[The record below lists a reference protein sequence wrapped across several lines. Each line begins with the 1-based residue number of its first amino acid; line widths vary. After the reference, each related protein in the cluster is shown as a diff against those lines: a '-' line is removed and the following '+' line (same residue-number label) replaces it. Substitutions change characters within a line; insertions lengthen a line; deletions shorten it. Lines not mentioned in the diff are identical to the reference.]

1 MAAWGSSTVK
11 AERIPSE
18 PIKNKKSK
26 ESEKRNMKKLVS
38 RFMAVLM
45 AMTMMLS
52 MSMTAFAAEASKGT
66 LTVNN
71 TVAGKTLDLYQI
83 FTATKSGDNVAYTLN
98 SAYEGFFKNNTRIPG
113 SESLTGEALSEAAYN
128 YVKTQVGTNGDAG
141 TAKTFAKDMLGWIL
155 DSKNNITAT
164 NTVDTTATSTV
175 VPDLAYGYYLV
186 YPKGATDTSTAP
198 GNQTYT
204 SAASLVSI
212 TAGTATINMKSNY
225 PTVDKKIIP
234 AQSGSGITVGAIV
247 DASWDGSHQMEL
259 DDENDPED
267 TIAPRGA
274 ADEKKAGDFG
284 IGDTVTYQL
293 TSKVPDMTGY
303 NSYTFKF
310 SDTLSKG
317 LDLKEVLSVKVG
329 DTTLTAK
336 KSGID
341 TYALAYDQAK
351 RTLTVT
357 LNDFYNS
364 YKNRTGETI
373 TVVYTATL
381 NKDAVIGMNPN
392 TNKAVV
398 EYSNDPKSDGTGTSE
413 PSIVDAHTFDFTIFK
428 YYLKDA
434 KKTGLEKAEF
444 ELYKANEA
452 GDAADTNAKINI
464 VDEGN
469 GVYRQATA
477 DEAKAADFTSAK
489 IVSDADGKVL
499 VKGLD
504 AGTYYLRETKAPEGY
519 NKLLSDIKVEIKAN
533 YDETTGKLTSYSVDY
548 TYNGTTTTGTAIA
561 NKDNS
566 PEVAVENKTGA
577 QLPSTGARTA
587 LLLTLA
593 GVVLF
598 AFMAAS
604 SIYSKRREA
613 R

>member
-1 MAAWGSSTVK
+1 
-11 AERIPSE
+11 
-18 PIKNKKSK
+18 
-26 ESEKRNMKKLVS
+26 MKKLVS

-45 AMTMMLS
+45 AMTMILS
-52 MSMTAFAAEASKGT
+52 MSMTAFAADTPKGA

-83 FTATKSGDNVAYTLN
+83 FTATKNGDNVAYTLN
-98 SAYEGFFKNNTRIPG
+98 SAYEGFFQSKITDA
-113 SESLTGEALSEAAYN
+113 STLTGEALSEKAYA
-128 YVKTQVGTNGDAG
+128 YVKDQVGTDGSNGA
-141 TAKTFAKDMLGWIL
+141 AFAKDIMGWIL
-155 DSKNNITAT
+155 GHTTTVETTHKTAPTTDS
-164 NTVDTTATSTV
+164 STV
-175 VPDLAYGYYLV
+175 INNLDYGYYVV
-186 YPKGATDTSTAP
+186 YPLGATDTSKEP
-198 GNQTYT
+198 GDTT
-204 SAASLVSI
+204 VKSVASLVNV
-212 TAGTATINMKSNY
+212 TDTTVTINMKSNY

-234 AQSGSGITVGAIV
+234 AQSGNGITIGAIV
-247 DASWDGSHQMEL
+247 NGNWEGNHQMEL
-259 DDENDPED
+259 DDENESED
-267 TIAPRGA
+267 TIAPHGA
-274 ADEKKAGDFG
+274 TDEKKAEDFG

-329 DTTLTAK
+329 DTVLKAGKTEANTYLPTYTTNNDGTHTLT
-336 KSGID
+336 
-341 TYALAYDQAK
+341 LNF
-351 RTLTVT
+351 
-357 LNDFYNS
+357 NDFYNL

-413 PSIVDAHTFDFTIFK
+413 PSIVDVHTFNFTIFK
-428 YYLKDA
+428 YYLKGETQ
-434 KKTGLEKAEF
+434 TGLANAEF

-477 DEAKAADFTSAK
+477 DEAKATDFTSAK

-504 AGTYYLRETKAPEGY
+504 AGTYYLRETKAPDGY
-519 NKLLSDIKVEIKAN
+519 NKLLSDIKVEIKPV
-533 YDETTGKLTSYSVDY
+533 YDKTTGKLTSYSVDY
-548 TYNGTTTTGTAIA
+548 TYNGTTTTGKEI
-561 NKDNS
+561 KDTKTS

-577 QLPSTGARTA
+577 QLPSTGSKGA
-587 LLLTLA
+587 LMVTLA
-593 GVVLF
+593 GIVLF
-598 AFMAAS
+598 GALTASKAFGKKKANN
-604 SIYSKRREA
+604 
-613 R
+613 

>member
-1 MAAWGSSTVK
+1 
-11 AERIPSE
+11 
-18 PIKNKKSK
+18 
-26 ESEKRNMKKLVS
+26 MKKLVS
-38 RFMAVLM
+38 RLMAVLM
-45 AMTMMLS
+45 AMTMILT

-83 FTATKSGDNVAYTLN
+83 FTATKNGNNVAYTLN
-98 SAYEGFFKNNTRIPG
+98 SAYEGFFQSKITDA
-113 SESLTGEALSEAAYN
+113 STLKGEALSEKAYE
-128 YVKTQVGTNGDAG
+128 YVKDQVGTDGSNGA
-141 TAKTFAKDMLGWIL
+141 AFAKDIMGWIL
-155 DSKNNITAT
+155 SASGETKTAVEST
-164 NTVDTTATSTV
+164 HSTTTTADTKTV
-175 VPDLAYGYYLV
+175 IENLIYGYYVV
-186 YPKGATDTSTAP
+186 YPLGATDTSTAP
-198 GNQTYT
+198 GNETVK
-204 SAASLVSI
+204 SVASLVNVTGDAS
-212 TAGTATINMKSNY
+212 INMKSNY

-259 DDENDPED
+259 DDENNPED
-267 TIAPRGA
+267 TIAPHSES
-274 ADEKKAGDFG
+274 DEKKAGDFG

-329 DTTLTAK
+329 NTTLTAK
-336 KSGID
+336 KSGTN

-364 YKNRTGETI
+364 YKNHTGETI

-398 EYSNDPKSDGTGTSE
+398 EYSNDPTTGGTGTSE
-413 PSIVDAHTFDFTIFK
+413 PSIVDVHTFDFTIYK
-428 YYLKDA
+428 YYLKDQNN
-434 KKTGLEKAEF
+434 KEDKTALAKAEF
-444 ELYKANEA
+444 ELYKGNTE
-452 GDAADTNAKINI
+452 GTAADEQAKVNI

-504 AGTYYLRETKAPEGY
+504 AGIYYLRETKAPEGY
-519 NKLLSDIKVEIKAN
+519 NKLLSDIKVVIKAD
-533 YDETTGKLTSYSVDY
+533 YDVKTGKLTSYSVDY
-548 TYNGTTTTGTAIA
+548 TYNGKTTNGTAITD
-561 NKDNS
+561 KDS
-566 PEVAVENKTGA
+566 HPVVAVENKTGA